1 MEKDASAMNQ
11 VKPKPIVDA
20 AHPRER
26 LAFLALPLTALV
38 ITLVVE
44 LFNHKTFTSGPASF
58 FSFVIHHPLALLVD
72 LLIVL
77 CTLAPA
83 LFFRR
88 RVFWCTMVSI
98 LWLIAGGVNGF
109 ILLNRM
115 TPFTTADLTVLNTGL
130 DTLPNYLS
138 TGYIVLLAAALV
150 IALLGLILLF
160 WKGPRNKLPRRRRL
174 ITGAL
179 SLAIVC
185 AAWAGCQSL
194 AFYTGQLST
203 TFANLA
209 FAYEDYGFSYCFLQ
223 TWLNKGV
230 HRPSDYSA
238 SSVSRITKK
247 LEEATADAA
256 APQTDVNVIFVQL
269 ESFIDP
275 AMITDLTLSDVAA
288 PNWEALKESYSTGY
302 LTVPV
307 VGAGTANTECEVLTG
322 MSTRLFGPGEYP
334 YETCLMNQ
342 TVETTAYNLKEL
354 GYAAHAIHNHRATFY
369 NRNEVY
375 ANLGFDDFTALEYM
389 PKVSMIPKNW
399 AKDSIL
405 TSQILKALD
414 VTEDQMDFVF
424 TVSVQGHGKYPT
436 SQILENLAITVIDCP
451 DEDYRYAI
459 EYYVNQVREMD
470 VFIGNLVDSL
480 SKREEKTVLVL
491 YGDHLPALNLE
502 ASDMASSTLYRTEYI
517 IWDNFGL
524 AKEDEDLAAY
534 QLSSAVME
542 RLGISNGILNAY
554 HQVYQGES
562 SYQSGLQTLQYDML
576 YGQRYAWG
584 GVSPYAPTDL
594 QMGVAPIQVESIVQT
609 EESWL
614 IIGENF
620 SPYCEVRNMDGDLLE
635 TSYISS
641 HVLRVLEDPMTD
653 NPDELTISVVDK
665 HREILSDTE

>member
-1 MEKDASAMNQ
+1 MNQ
-11 VKPKPIVDA
+11 IKPKPIVDA
-20 AHPRER
+20 AHPQER
-26 LAFLALPLTALV
+26 LAFLSLPLVALA

-44 LFNHKTFTSGPASF
+44 LFNHKTFTAGPASF
-58 FSFVIHHPLALLVD
+58 FSFVTQHPLALLVN

-115 TPFTTADLTVLNTGL
+115 TPFTTSDLTVLNTGL

-138 TGYIVLLAAALV
+138 TGYIVLLAAALAL
-150 IALLGLILLF
+150 ALLGLIFLF
-160 WKGPRNKLPRRRRL
+160 WKGPRNSIGGKQRL
-174 ITGAL
+174 IAGAL
-179 SLAIVC
+179 GLLISG
-185 AAWAGCQSL
+185 AAWGGCQAL

-223 TWLNKGV
+223 TWLNKGI

-238 SSVSRITKK
+238 SSVSRITEK
-247 LEEATADAA
+247 LEETAADAA
-256 APQTDVNVIFVQL
+256 DPMTDVNVIFVQL

-275 AMITDLTLSDVAA
+275 AQVQDLTLSAVAA
-288 PNWEALKESYSTGY
+288 PNWQALKEDYSTGY

-342 TVETTAYNLKEL
+342 TAETTAYNLKEL
-354 GYAAHAIHNHRATFY
+354 GYATHAIHNHRATFY

-389 PKVSMIPKNW
+389 PKASMTPKNW

-414 VTEDQMDFVF
+414 ITEDQSDFVF

-436 SQILENLAITVIDCP
+436 SQVLENPAITVIDCP
-451 DEDYRYAI
+451 DEDYRYAFG
-459 EYYVNQVREMD
+459 YYVNQIHEMD
-470 VFIGNLVDSL
+470 MFVANLVDSL

-502 ASDMASSTLYRTEYI
+502 ASDMLSSTLYRTEYI

-524 AKEDEDLAAY
+524 SKEDQDLFAY
-534 QLSSAVME
+534 QLSSVVME
-542 RLGISNGILNAY
+542 RLGVTNGILNAY
-554 HQVYQGES
+554 HQTFRGES

-584 GVSPYAPTDL
+584 GASPYEPTDL
-594 QMGVAPIQVESIVQT
+594 QMGVAPIEVNSIVET

-620 SPYCEVRNMDGDLLE
+620 SPYCEVRNMEGDLLE

-641 HVLRVLEDPMTD
+641 HVLRVLEDPQTD

>member
-1 MEKDASAMNQ
+1 MHQ
-11 VKPKPIVDA
+11 IKPKPIVDA
-20 AHPRER
+20 AHPQER
-26 LAFLALPLTALV
+26 LAFLSLPLVALA

-44 LFNHKTFTSGPASF
+44 LFNHKAFTDGPASF
-58 FSFVIHHPLALLVD
+58 FSFVTQHPLALLVN
-72 LLIVL
+72 LFIVL
-77 CTLAPA
+77 LTLAPA

-138 TGYIVLLAAALV
+138 TGYIILLAAALV
-150 IALLGLILLF
+150 LALLGLIILF
-160 WKGPRNKLPRRRRL
+160 WKGPRNSVSGKQRL
-174 ITGAL
+174 IAGAL
-179 SLAIVC
+179 GLLISG
-185 AAWAGCQSL
+185 AAWGGCQAL

-223 TWLNKGV
+223 TWLNKGI

-238 SSVSRITKK
+238 SSVSRITDT

-256 APQTDVNVIFVQL
+256 DPMTDVNVIFVQL
-269 ESFIDP
+269 ESFIVP
-275 AMITDLTLSDVAA
+275 SQVEGLTLSDVAV
-288 PNWEALKESYSTGY
+288 PNWQALKESYSTGY

-342 TVETTAYNLKEL
+342 TAETTAYNLKEL
-354 GYAAHAIHNHRATFY
+354 GYATHAIHNHRATFY

-375 ANLGFDDFTALEYM
+375 ANLGFDDFTSLEYM
-389 PKVSMIPKNW
+389 PKTSMTPKNW
-399 AKDSIL
+399 AKDTIL

-414 VTEDQMDFVF
+414 ITEDQSDFVF

-436 SQILENLAITVIDCP
+436 NQVLENPSITVIDCP
-451 DEDYRYAI
+451 DENYHYAF
-459 EYYVNQVREMD
+459 EYYVNQIHEMD
-470 VFIGNLVDSL
+470 MFVANLVDSL

-502 ASDMASSTLYRTEYI
+502 ASDMLSSTLYRTEYI

-524 AKEDEDLAAY
+524 PKEDQDLFAY
-534 QLSSAVME
+534 QLSSVVME
-542 RLGISNGILNAY
+542 RLGVTNGILNAY
-554 HQVYQGES
+554 HQTFRGES

-584 GVSPYAPTDL
+584 GASPYEPTDL
-594 QMGVAPIQVESIVQT
+594 QMGVAPIEVNSIVET

-620 SPYCEVRNMDGDLLE
+620 SPYCEVRNMEGDLLE

-641 HVLRVLEDPMTD
+641 HVLRVLEDPQTD